1 MAGNVVSAA
10 SGGRHRR
17 RRRAVMS
24 EINVTPFVDV
34 MLVLLIVFM
43 VSAPLLTVGVPV
55 NLPKSQATTPSQT
68 PNLLTISV
76 DEQGRIYLQDSQ
88 VPADQLMD
96 KLKAIADTRGG
107 ANAPIY
113 FRGDLNLLYSKG
125 VRYKTVMSVLGL
137 LNSAGYDNVM
147 LVTEFDSTPLDQN
160 GR

>member
-1 MAGNVVSAA
+1 MAA
-10 SGGRHRR
+10 SVATAASTGRRGRR
-17 RRRAVMS
+17 RRTVMS